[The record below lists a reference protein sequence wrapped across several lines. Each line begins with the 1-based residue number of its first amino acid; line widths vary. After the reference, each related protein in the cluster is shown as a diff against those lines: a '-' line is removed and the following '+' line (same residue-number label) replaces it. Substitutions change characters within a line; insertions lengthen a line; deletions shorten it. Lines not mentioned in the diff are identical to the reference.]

1 MPTKIIHPNES
12 SELQPTTKTNKIDPD
27 MKCAPSKKY
36 SDGSCFTF
44 ESLKK
49 IASNYNK
56 KNANKINLNLSKSE
70 LVNELE
76 NRLANKC
83 SDQTCWLRL
92 DVVKELD
99 NEDIETNTFRP
110 KGPSKKYEWLSTT
123 HINEVIEQYQ
133 TIHKDFLFLG
143 AVPLDFDDLPVLGIS
158 NLNFAE
164 LEKQG
169 KRKIGLVIN
178 LDEHWKDGSHWVGL
192 FTDLEKNQIYYF
204 DSLGKKP
211 LKRTRKFVNKIAKYM
226 YQKKYGE
233 KLPIND
239 IIQKIKSLNKTGG
252 KNNKSIDSNT
262 HVKNLLNGNF
272 DIRFNHIQ
280 HQFENSECGVYSI
293 NFIIRLVSGESFDNV
308 INNIT
313 KDEQMNANRKIYF
326 RNVN

>member
-1 MPTKIIHPNES
+1 MPTKLIHPNES
-12 SELQPTTKTNKIDPD
+12 SELKPSKIDPD

-36 SDGSCFTF
+36 SDGSCFTL
-44 ESLKK
+44 ESLKN
-49 IASNYNK
+49 IATNYNK
-56 KNANKINLNLSKSE
+56 KNANKIDLNLDKSQ
-70 LVNELE
+70 LVAELE
-76 NRLANKC
+76 KRLANKC

-110 KGPSKKYEWLSTT
+110 RGPSKKYEWLSTS

-143 AVPLDFDDLPVLGIS
+143 AVPLDFEDLPVLGIN
-158 NLNFAE
+158 NLDFDD

-169 KRKIGLVIN
+169 KKKIGLVIN

-192 FTDLEKNQIYYF
+192 FSDLDKNQIYYF

-211 LKRTRKFVNKIAKYM
+211 LKRTRKFVNKIAKYL
-226 YQKKYGE
+226 YRKKYGE

-239 IIQKIKSLNKTGG
+239 IIQKIKSINKVGG
-252 KNNKSIDSNT
+252 KSSLGSNV
-262 HVKNLLNGNF
+262 HIKNLLTGNF
-272 DIRFNHIQ
+272 DIRYNHIQ

-313 KDEQMNANRKIYF
+313 KDEQMNSNRKVYF